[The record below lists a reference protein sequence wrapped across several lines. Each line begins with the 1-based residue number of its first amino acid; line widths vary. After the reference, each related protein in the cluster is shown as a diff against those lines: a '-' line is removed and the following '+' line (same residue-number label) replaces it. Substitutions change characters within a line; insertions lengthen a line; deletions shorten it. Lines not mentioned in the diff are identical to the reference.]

1 MLTAA
6 LTFATFSVIVGL
18 GQMFVITLG
27 PGNVDLSI
35 PATMTLAGAVA
46 MKVMDTQD
54 PRIVLSAS
62 LVALAVR
69 RRRSASSTTG

>member
-1 MLTAA
+1 M
-6 LTFATFSVIVGL
+6 IVGL

-46 MKVMDTQD
+46 LKMMDT
-54 PRIVLSAS
+54 PG
-62 LVALAVR
+62 LA
-69 RRRSASSTTG
+69 

>member
-6 LTFATFSVIVGL
+6 LSFATFSVIVGL

-35 PATMTLAGAVA
+35 PATMTLSGTVA
-46 MKVMDTQD
+46 MKIMDTQD
-54 PRIVLSAS
+54 PRI
-62 LVALAVR
+62 AV
-69 RRRSASSTTG
+69 GF